1 KEPSSPRTEVFDGVV
16 IQDRDPSVDDAEAI
30 FVVDFM
36 ADAWFGRVRILIDMT
51 AVARTLVCAW
61 INGRW
66 PSRRS
71 AIGRTRPLLRQAAP
85 GRRLMLS
92 SCSRLIL

>member
-1 KEPSSPRTEVFDGVV
+1 MFDGVV
-16 IQDRDPSVDDAEAI
+16 VQDHDPSVDDAETI

-36 ADAWFGRVRILIDMT
+36 ADAWFGHVRIRIDMT
-51 AVARTLVCAW
+51 AVAWTLVCAW

-71 AIGRTRPLLRQAAP
+71 ATGRTLPAIAS
-85 GRRLMLS
+85 GS
-92 SCSRLIL
+92 AEA

>member
-1 KEPSSPRTEVFDGVV
+1 MFDGVV

-51 AVARTLVCAW
+51 AVARTLVCA
-61 INGRW
+61 
-66 PSRRS
+66 
-71 AIGRTRPLLRQAAP
+71 
-85 GRRLMLS
+85 
-92 SCSRLIL
+92 

>member
-1 KEPSSPRTEVFDGVV
+1 MKNIFQKELSSPRTEVFDGVV
-16 IQDRDPSVDDAEAI
+16 VQDRDPSVNDAEAI

-51 AVARTLVCAW
+51 AVARTLVCVW

-71 AIGRTRPLLRQAAP
+71 ATGRTSPALASGSA
-85 GRRLMLS
+85 GA
-92 SCSRLIL
+92 

>member
-1 KEPSSPRTEVFDGVV
+1 MFDGVV
-16 IQDRDPSVDDAEAI
+16 IQGRDPSVDDAEAL

-51 AVARTLVCAW
+51 AVAWTPVCAW

-66 PSRRS
+66 PSRRP
-71 AIGRTRPLLRQAAP
+71 ATGRTLPALASGSA
-85 GRRLMLS
+85 GA
-92 SCSRLIL
+92 